1 MCALASW
8 GNYTGLSSIELT
20 LVVGPRFKLSSYQVK
35 WMIVWNNVVLAFL
48 GLVDF
53 DFDFFIFLPAPHSM
67 CDLSFPTRD

>member
-1 MCALASW
+1 MYAMALW
-8 GNYTGLSSIELT
+8 GNNTSLSSIELT

-35 WMIVWNNVVLAFL
+35 WMIVWKNVVLAFL

-53 DFDFFIFLPAPHSM
+53 YFYFLIFLPAQHGM